1 MVQSESVNSSPR
13 PRRRWL
19 RRLIGLALVLG
30 ALLLGAYLVFTS
42 SWYVLRQAQPALS
55 RALGGEVTAEH
66 ASLDPSGRI
75 TFEGVTLRAPGVD
88 GEAGKVL
95 TVGRLVVT
103 LDRRE
108 LWRGTIVP
116 TAITLHEAVVRLSER
131 EDQPGAFNFE
141 SLAPEPGD
149 GDSEPPRV
157 TLASATLEVGSHRDG
172 RYEARGRL
180 PIVGE
185 LYASPGERELFLVT
199 LAEAATSGGGAAKD
213 GLRLEGQFKPETFE
227 YQGRLTGAAFT
238 DRLYNLLPTMGRR
251 WWERLDL
258 KGRIANVRLE
268 VNRDHELWSEIEVE
282 EVAMTIPIETDG
294 IWARYSDGQVSP
306 SRGLPRMRVESG
318 SIRLEGDE
326 LVLDNLMGELSSTA
340 DTPGLAYRV
349 VGRIGSL
356 PSFAWND
363 REAWMRTVVEHA
375 PLDVTFRL
383 EDFRFSQESDDQSAL
398 ELPLAVARVLERLTV
413 RTAVLDTEI
422 KLHRER
428 PATLDGDVGASP
440 LTSTGRV
447 VIRDGAGAF
456 DKFPY
461 PLRDVQGVVR
471 FTMDELLI
479 ESIVG
484 KGSGDSTV
492 TLVGRVA
499 PLVREAAV
507 DLTIEA
513 KNVPMD
519 EAMLSAFEPGTRS
532 AFESLFD
539 QDAARRLRD
548 AGLLTAR
555 EGAETG
561 FPLGSFTP
569 GGLMNLSL
577 AVNRPFGSG
586 KRTITS
592 GQVNVIQADFI
603 YRGFPYPFR
612 VHRGRL
618 ELAADDIQVIDF
630 EATTAGGG
638 HGVVSGSI
646 GITMENGS
654 ARVDP
659 NLEIIVGNDR
669 VNPLLLAAIPLTRE
683 EQAAM
688 DDVDGWPG
696 RIRSR
701 AAQFIDAIS
710 LEGTLSYTGEVRNT
724 DERVMHYDFAVQLK
738 DGVAGRSTERAREM
752 GVPWPEGFVLENMTG
767 LMHVAP
773 GRIRLAELV
782 GERGMGTMS
791 ADGEIITENG
801 DGTITFKAGFKSMAV
816 EPYLINVFAEEDRPD
831 WQAWWEAYQP
841 DGQFDLELN
850 YASSLGARS
859 MPELKVQPRGLSI
872 LIGDERLE
880 LTSTDGAIEIR
891 ENGLLFGG
899 CALAV
904 GPDGRDGE
912 VIVNGRAALDGTIS
926 TTAQWSDA
934 RFEASWLANLI
945 ERYAGERAMMW
956 YRALG
961 PMGFFDATLSY
972 DTIDEERLHPLLVEI
987 QPRTLSVERG
997 GERIHATMT
1006 GDGRLSIDPGG
1017 IWVHDV
1023 RGITDDALAF
1033 GVDGTIGQ
1041 VGEELRAELTIDA
1054 EAPGAV
1060 RSLLVLVPDDVRRAL
1075 EGIDFSASGGISVD
1089 EAMFRLRQRANGSSD
1104 LIFRG
1109 DIALRGGALDTGLR
1123 FTEIDGSVLV
1133 DAERQGER
1141 RPQIALHFDVDRA
1154 VVDRRVLRNL
1164 QADLV
1169 LSDSGERWLLPN
1181 LNASLYGGSVVAQAQ
1196 FGVGSN
1202 TSYSVHVDLVG
1213 VGMAPFTQPEKAGN
1227 GGANGR
1233 GRLFGSL
1240 GLRGKRDDP
1249 ASREGR
1255 GGMRVLGGEMANA
1268 PITMSLVQ
1276 LSQLM
1281 LPLHSALEFA
1291 DASFFVRGDT
1301 VIIERLMLES
1311 PTLILQGEGTMGFSS
1326 GELNIRL
1333 RPRGKLGPI
1342 SDVLGAINDQ
1352 LFAIE
1357 VRGTLSEPRSSII
1370 AIPGVGGLFEP
1381 SDRASAAA
1389 KGDR

>member
-1 MVQSESVNSSPR
+1 MAPNDSVNPSPR
-13 PRRRWL
+13 RRRRWL
-19 RRLIGLALVLG
+19 RRLVGVALIVG
-30 ALLLGAYLVFTS
+30 ALLLGAYLVLTS

-75 TFEGVTLRAPGVD
+75 TFEGVTLRAPALSGD
-88 GEAGKVL
+88 AGEVL
-95 TVGRLVVT
+95 SIGRLVVN
-103 LDRRE
+103 LDRAA
-108 LWRGTIVP
+108 LWRGSIVP
-116 TAITLHEAVVRLSER
+116 TAITLHDAVVRLSER
-131 EDQPGAFNFE
+131 EDRPGAFNFD
-141 SLAPEPGD
+141 SLSPEPGD
-149 GDSEPPRV
+149 GEGEPPRV
-157 TLASATLEVGSHRDG
+157 TVASATLEVGVHGDD

-185 LYASPGERELFLVT
+185 LYAAPGERELFLVT
-199 LAEAATSGGGAAKD
+199 LAEAAASGGGAVKD
-213 GLRLEGQFKPETFE
+213 GLRLEGQFRPETFE

-294 IWARYSDGQVSP
+294 IWARYADGQVSP
-306 SRGLPRMRVESG
+306 SRGLPRMLVKSG

-326 LVLDNLMGELSSTA
+326 LVLDNLIGELSSTA
-340 DTPGLAYRV
+340 DTTGLAYRV
-349 VGRIGSL
+349 VGRIGAL

-363 REAWMRTVVEHA
+363 RESWMRTVVERA

-383 EDFRFSQESDDQSAL
+383 EDFRFSQESEDGNAL

-422 KLHRER
+422 KLHRDR
-428 PATLDGDVGASP
+428 PAALDGDAPPSP

-471 FTMDELLI
+471 FTMDELQI

-484 KGSGDSTV
+484 RGSGDSSV

-532 AFESLFD
+532 AFEALFD
-539 QDAARRLRD
+539 HDAARRLRD
-548 AGLLTAR
+548 AGLLVAR
-555 EGAETG
+555 EGVEPG
-561 FPLGSFTP
+561 FPLETFTP

-586 KRTITS
+586 RRTITS

-603 YRGFPYPFR
+603 YSGFPYPFR

-638 HGVVSGSI
+638 RGVVSGAI
-646 GITMENGS
+646 AITMEDGK

-659 NLEIIVGNDR
+659 NLEIVVGNDR

-710 LEGTLSYTGEVRNT
+710 LEGTLSYTGQVRNT

-738 DGVAGRSTERAREM
+738 DGVAGRSTARAREM
-752 GVPWPEGFVLENMTG
+752 GVPWPDGFVLENVTG
-767 LMHVAP
+767 LMQVAP
-773 GRIRLAELV
+773 GRIRLAELT
-782 GERGMGTMS
+782 GERGTGTMS
-791 ADGEIITENG
+791 ASGEIITDEG
-801 DGTITFKAGFKSMAV
+801 EGTIAFEAGFTGMSV
-816 EPYLINVFAEEDRPD
+816 EPYLINIFDEDDRPD
-831 WQAWWEAYQP
+831 WRAWWEAYQP
-841 DGQFDLELN
+841 AGQFDLELN
-850 YASSLGARS
+850 YASTLGTRA

-872 LIGDERLE
+872 LIGEERLE

-912 VIVNGRAALDGTIS
+912 VIVNGRAALDGTIT
-926 TTAQWSDA
+926 TTAEWSNA

-945 ERYAGERAMMW
+945 ERYAGERAMTW
-956 YRALG
+956 YGALR
-961 PMGFFDATLSY
+961 PMGLFDATLSY

-987 QPRTLSVERG
+987 QPRTLSVEQG

-1017 IWVHDV
+1017 IWLHDV
-1023 RGITDDALAF
+1023 RGETVDGLTF

-1054 EAPGAV
+1054 SAPGAV
-1060 RSLLVLVPDDVRRAL
+1060 RSLLVLVPDDVRSAL
-1075 EGIDFSASGGISVD
+1075 EGIDFNATRGLDVD
-1089 EAMFRLRQRANGSSD
+1089 GAVFRLRQRADGSSD

-1109 DIALRGGALDTGLR
+1109 DIALRGGTLDAGR
-1123 FTEIDGSVLV
+1123 QFTEIDGVV
-1133 DAERQGER
+1133 RIDAERQGAR
-1141 RPQIALHFDVDRA
+1141 SPQIALHFDVDRA
-1154 VVDRRVLRNL
+1154 VVDRRVLRDL

-1169 LSDSGERWLLPN
+1169 LSESGERWLLPN

-1202 TSYSVHVDLVG
+1202 TSYSVQIDLVG
-1213 VGMAPFTQPEKAGN
+1213 VGMAPFTQPEKAESRD
-1227 GGANGR
+1227 ANGR

-1240 GLRGKRDDP
+1240 RLRGHRDDP

-1255 GGMRVLGGEMANA
+1255 GGMRVLDGDMANA

-1291 DASFFVRGDT
+1291 DAAFFVRGDT
-1301 VIIERLMLES
+1301 IIIERLMLES
-1311 PTLILQGEGTMGFSS
+1311 PTLIMQGEGTMGFAS

-1370 AIPGVGGLFEP
+1370 AIPGVGGLFES
-1381 SDRASAAA
+1381 SDRSSATANA
-1389 KGDR
+1389 DR